1 MYSHDSAGEFG
12 VSTVNVSA
20 VSVGHSTPAARVIW
34 STVIPPECV
43 KSVTVEFRTQ
53 RFGSAVATNTT
64 TNTSQTDFIQTGLR
78 CGANYSITV
87 VVTGETSDGVQV
99 TRSSRPVRVVVG
111 GKEIVCMRFDHNNYF
126 DGSYII
132 VQIYLL
138 QFN

>member
-12 VSTVNVSA
+12 LSTVNVSA
-20 VSVGHSTPAARVIW
+20 VSVDHSTPAARVIW

-43 KSVTVEFRTQ
+43 TSVRVEYRTE
-53 RFGSAVATNTT
+53 RVGSAVATYTT
-64 TNTSQTDFIQTGLR
+64 TNTSQTEFIQTGLQ
-78 CGANYSITV
+78 CGTNYFIRV
-87 VVTGETSDGVQV
+87 VVTGETSDGQRLTLSRSVQV
-99 TRSSRPVRVVVG
+99 FVG

-126 DGSYII
+126 DGSYVI